1 MDTYSHKKGSRRTS
15 KGIIFVGILILVA
28 MLLAA
33 CGNTTTTGGGS
44 IPTVN
49 PATPTIAAPNDLI
62 TSGTLTV
69 GSDTTYA
76 PFEYIDTATGKAIGF
91 DVDVITAIAQRMG
104 LQAKIVTDKFD
115 TIFDDLA
122 ARRFDVVI
130 SAVSVTSERQ
140 KKFDFVPY
148 LNVGESLLVQAG
160 NPLNLK
166 STADLCGKNVGV
178 QDGTTE
184 QIELKTASAACV
196 KAGKPAINV
205 TTLQDQTAV
214 IQLLVNHRVV
224 VTYQDSP
231 LTDYYNKLN
240 PGQFTIGGS
249 VVNAGPEGIVV
260 RKGDTSMSNA
270 IQTAFNQLK
279 ASGAYHSIILKWGF
293 TSEEI
298 SLIDRRTI
306 IA

>member
-1 MDTYSHKKGSRRTS
+1 METFSHKRKRRAS
-15 KGIIFVGILILVA
+15 KSILFVGILVLLT

-33 CGNTTTTGGGS
+33 CGSTSTGS
-44 IPTVN
+44 SAPTPNPQTPTVA
-49 PATPTIAAPNDLI
+49 PPTDLI
-62 TSGTLTV
+62 TPGTLTV
-69 GSDTTYA
+69 GSDTTYP
-76 PFEYIDTATGKAIGF
+76 PFESIDTAT
-91 DVDVITAIAQRMG
+91 
-104 LQAKIVTDKFD
+104 
-115 TIFDDLA
+115 
-122 ARRFDVVI
+122 
-130 SAVSVTSERQ
+130 
-140 KKFDFVPY
+140 DFVPY

-184 QIELKTASAACV
+184 QIDLKTASAACV

-214 IQLLVNHRVV
+214 IQLLVSHRVV
-224 VTYQDSP
+224 ATYQDSP

-240 PGQFTIGGS
+240 PGQFTVGGS
-249 VVNAGPEGIVV
+249 VVNAGPEGIAV
-260 RKGDTSMSNA
+260 RKGDTSMFNA
-270 IQTAFNQLK
+270 VQTVFNQLK
-279 ASGAYHSIILKWGF
+279 ANGAYHSLILKWGF

-306 IA
+306 TT

>member
-1 MDTYSHKKGSRRTS
+1 MEAFTLKRRNQHAS
-15 KGIIFVGILILVA
+15 KGILFVGVLVVLA
-28 MLLAA
+28 LLLAA
-33 CGNTTTTGGGS
+33 CGGTTAGGTT
-44 IPTVN
+44 PTAN
-49 PATPTIAAPNDLI
+49 PATPTVAAPTDLI

-69 GSDTTYA
+69 GSDTTYP
-76 PFEYIDTATGKAIGF
+76 PFEYIDTATGKAIGS
-91 DVDVITAIAQRMG
+91 DIDIITAIAQRMG

-178 QDGTTE
+178 QNGTTE
-184 QIELKTASAACV
+184 QIDLKTANDACV

-214 IQLLVNHRVV
+214 IQLLLNHRVV

-231 LTDYYNKLN
+231 LTDYYN
-240 PGQFTIGGS
+240 
-249 VVNAGPEGIVV
+249 
-260 RKGDTSMSNA
+260 
-270 IQTAFNQLK
+270 
-279 ASGAYHSIILKWGF
+279 
-293 TSEEI
+293 
-298 SLIDRRTI
+298 
-306 IA
+306 